1 MKSLTSK
8 RIVLAVSGSIAA
20 YKAPDIV
27 RRLQDLGAEV
37 RVILT
42 TGGSKF
48 ITEMSLQAIS
58 KNKVHDNLWDKDA
71 ELSMGHIELAKWA
84 DAILIAP
91 ASANTIANIASGKAN
106 DLLTSV
112 ILASDCPI
120 ILAPAM
126 NQKMYSSIA
135 LKDNLSVL
143 HNRNMNVISPDYG
156 DQACGDVG
164 EGRLPEP
171 VNIATKVSEL
181 FKNTRLTGKKVLI
194 TIGATIE
201 EIDPVRFLSNR
212 SSGKMGMAL
221 ANTCIEYGADVTI
234 VYGNISTQLNDRC
247 NNISVT
253 SAEQMYKAVMKNI
266 DHQDV
271 FISCAAVCDYK
282 IKDVSKDKIKR
293 GGSNM
298 FLELVPN
305 KDILFDVCKL
315 NSKPVT
321 IGFSAETQNLTKNA
335 KNKLINKGCDAIILN
350 DVSRADIGFN
360 SDDNEVVFLTSNQSI
375 KIEKN
380 SKQKVGKKI
389 IEILCNKL
397 L

>member
-1 MKSLTSK
+1 
-8 RIVLAVSGSIAA
+8 
-20 YKAPDIV
+20 
-27 RRLQDLGAEV
+27 
-37 RVILT
+37 
-42 TGGSKF
+42 
-48 ITEMSLQAIS
+48 
-58 KNKVHDNLWDKDA
+58 
-71 ELSMGHIELAKWA
+71 
-84 DAILIAP
+84 
-91 ASANTIANIASGKAN
+91 
-106 DLLTSV
+106 
-112 ILASDCPI
+112 
-120 ILAPAM
+120 
-126 NQKMYSSIA
+126 
-135 LKDNLSVL
+135 
-143 HNRNMNVISPDYG
+143 
-156 DQACGDVG
+156 
-164 EGRLPEP
+164 
-171 VNIATKVSEL
+171 
-181 FKNTRLTGKKVLI
+181 
-194 TIGATIE
+194 
-201 EIDPVRFLSNR
+201 
-212 SSGKMGMAL
+212 
-221 ANTCIEYGADVTI
+221 
-234 VYGNISTQLNDRC
+234 
-247 NNISVT
+247 
-253 SAEQMYKAVMKNI
+253 MYKAVMKNI

-293 GGSNM
+293 SGSNM

>member
-1 MKSLTSK
+1 MKSLTNK

-42 TGGSKF
+42 KGGSKF

-271 FISCAAVCDYK
+271 FIACAAVCDYK

-360 SDDNEVVFLTSNQSI
+360 SDDNEVVFLTINQSI

>member
-293 GGSNM
+293 SGSNM

>member
-1 MKSLTSK
+1 
-8 RIVLAVSGSIAA
+8 LAVSGSIAA

-293 GGSNM
+293 SGSNM

>member
-1 MKSLTSK
+1 M
-8 RIVLAVSGSIAA
+8 AVSGSIAA

-42 TGGSKF
+42 KGGSKF

-360 SDDNEVVFLTSNQSI
+360 SDDNEVVFLTINQSI

-397 L
+397 I

>member
-1 MKSLTSK
+1 M
-8 RIVLAVSGSIAA
+8 AVSGSIAA

-293 GGSNM
+293 SGSNM

>member
-253 SAEQMYKAVMKNI
+253 STEQMYKAVMKNI

-293 GGSNM
+293 SGSNM

>member
-1 MKSLTSK
+1 MKSLTNK

-42 TGGSKF
+42 KGGSKF

-360 SDDNEVVFLTSNQSI
+360 SDDNEVVFLTINQSI

-397 L
+397 I

>member
-1 MKSLTSK
+1 MKSLTNK

-42 TGGSKF
+42 KGGSKF

-397 L
+397 I

>member
-1 MKSLTSK
+1 MKSLTNK

-42 TGGSKF
+42 KGGSKF

-360 SDDNEVVFLTSNQSI
+360 SDDNEVVFLTINQSI

-380 SKQKVGKKI
+380 SKQKVGNKI

>member
-1 MKSLTSK
+1 M
-8 RIVLAVSGSIAA
+8 AVSGSIAA

-42 TGGSKF
+42 KGGSKF

-397 L
+397 I